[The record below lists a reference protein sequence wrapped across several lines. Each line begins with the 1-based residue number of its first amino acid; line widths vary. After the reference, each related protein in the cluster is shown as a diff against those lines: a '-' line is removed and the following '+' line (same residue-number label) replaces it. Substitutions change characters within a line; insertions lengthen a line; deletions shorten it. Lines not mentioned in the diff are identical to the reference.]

1 MALFNRINCERRV
14 KNRLRRMQLSF
25 SFIQKT
31 AREMILNDFYQSPA
45 VHLRASGN
53 NAAAFTAAVILRS
66 TGTETMVPL
75 FISPNLHVLYAIES
89 VWIAAYMIGSR
100 FMHGLGGLSI

>member
-1 MALFNRINCERRV
+1 
-14 KNRLRRMQLSF
+14 MQLDF

-31 AREMILNDFYQSPA
+31 ARETILNDFYQLPT
-45 VHLRASGN
+45 VYLRASGN
-53 NAAAFTAAVILRS
+53 NAAAFTAGVILRS
-66 TGTETMVPL
+66 TGADETMVPL

-89 VWIAAYMIGSR
+89 VWIVACMIGSQ